1 MVEQAGDRLE
11 SAIARHVLEQ
21 LAAWR
26 PAPRDVDANAFGLEG
41 PARNREL
48 LAVMEALC
56 DAGLVM
62 YEAIVVRNRAA
73 CFRDAVITPSGYAAL
88 QAMRRKDS
96 R

>member
-1 MVEQAGDRLE
+1 MEQAGDRLE
-11 SAIARHVLEQ
+11 SAIARRVLDQ
-21 LAAWR
+21 LAQWR
-26 PAPRDVDANAFGLEG
+26 PTPRDVDANAFGLEG
-41 PARNREL
+41 SMRNREL

-62 YEAIVVRNRAA
+62 YEAIVVRNRAP
-73 CFRDAVITPSGYAAL
+73 CFRDAVITTSGYAAL